1 MARHL
6 LTKTGAICMVEGSV
20 QAAVFALSALAADL
34 VVLALH
40 VVVAEGTGTD
50 VYCIPA
56 WGAILHAHT
65 DTAFLLPVKQQQHL
79 TAYLMTGHAARA
91 L

>member
-1 MARHL
+1 MCSPSFTAWQL
-6 LTKTGAICMVEGSV
+6 LTEMGAICMVEGSV
-20 QAAVFALSALAADL
+20 QAAVLALSALAADL

-40 VVVAEGTGTD
+40 VVVAEGAGID

-65 DTAFLLPVKQQQHL
+65 HTQPFFCLCSSSCS
-79 TAYLMTGHAARA
+79 
-91 L
+91 